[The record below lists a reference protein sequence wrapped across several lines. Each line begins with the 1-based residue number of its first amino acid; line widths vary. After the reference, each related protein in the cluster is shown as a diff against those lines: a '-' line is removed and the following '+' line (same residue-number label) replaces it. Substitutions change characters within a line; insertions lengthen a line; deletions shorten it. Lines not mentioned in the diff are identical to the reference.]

1 MRDKLGLFTQQKG
14 DNDLLD
20 GLFALMIR
28 ERSDYTRTFRLL
40 SHSEQLSA
48 ASALRD
54 EFIDRAAF
62 DSWFA
67 GYRARLRDEQVEDA
81 QRQQRMQGVNP
92 ALVLRNWLAQRAI
105 EQAEAGDMGSWSV
118 CMPRWPIPS
127 PIARTTTSAGR
138 RTGGNVW
145 KSAARAN
152 SPRPLAA
159 GQLFGQDQLPG
170 VGLAQQIA
178 LAAMLNDYPSFA
190 A

>member
-1 MRDKLGLFTQQKG
+1 
-14 DNDLLD
+14 
-20 GLFALMIR
+20 MIR
-28 ERSDYTRTFRLL
+28 EKSDYTRTFRLL

-48 ASALRD
+48 ASPLRD

-67 GYRARLRDEQVEDA
+67 GYRARLRDEQVDDA

-105 EQAEAGDMGSWSV
+105 EQAEAGDMGELERLHAALAD
-118 CMPRWPIPS
+118 PL
-127 PIARTTTSAGR
+127 PIARTTTSAAR

-152 SPRPLAA
+152 LPRPAFSGALTWSELTSRRGSGAA
-159 GQLFGQDQLPG
+159 DSAGRH
-170 VGLAQQIA
+170 AQS
-178 LAAMLNDYPSFA
+178 LLVLRCLTEPDC
-190 A
+190 